1 MTSGPPPVGRCV
13 QYARVCSTDASE
25 YARRT
30 GFPESPAEVSGVR
43 AADAHTKVPGMSQQ
57 FPDRIWGSRTNLLSR
72 IASPFA
78 ATKLGSLVIRKLTP
92 LDRKVLRRTSGK
104 YTVLGPIGAPV
115 ILLTT
120 TGRKSG
126 QPRTTPLLYVHD
138 GDTLYVIGSNFG
150 QEHHP
155 AWTGNLLANPAAEIV
170 IAGERIPVRAAL
182 VQDEVKQQEIFARF
196 EETTQAYTAYRNR
209 TARDLRIF
217 ALTR

>member
-1 MTSGPPPVGRCV
+1 M
-13 QYARVCSTDASE
+13 SE
-25 YARRT
+25 
-30 GFPESPAEVSGVR
+30 
-43 AADAHTKVPGMSQQ
+43 Q

-72 IASPFA
+72 VASPFA

-92 LDRKVLRRTSGK
+92 LDRRILERTGGK

-120 TGRKSG
+120 IGRKSG

-150 QEHHP
+150 QQHHP
-155 AWTGNLLANPAAEIV
+155 AWTGNLLVNPDGEV
-170 IAGERIPVRAAL
+170 TIAGQRIPVRASL
-182 VQDEVKQQEIFARF
+182 IDDEARKGEIFARF
-196 EETTQAYTAYRNR
+196 EETTQAYTAYKNR